1 MPPCVLGVTKTIT
14 LDSYLAND
22 FPPLRVSADVR
33 KVLGAVT
40 EEILKFGNFQIV
52 VQLISVLIGLCISCT
67 TTRNLR
73 ISSVPD
79 WEREGNLEFHLICE
93 MTEAGAP
100 QPVRGGGGEGAAG
113 RGRGVPARGA
123 EVGAR
128 VGVRRAP
135 LGDRAEEDQAR
146 QGGRRPQRRSRKG
159 TQMMM

>member
-1 MPPCVLGVTKTIT
+1 MICSLLTGT
-14 LDSYLAND
+14 D
-22 FPPLRVSADVR
+22 
-33 KVLGAVT
+33 G
-40 EEILKFGNFQIV
+40 ILKFGHFQIV

-123 EVGAR
+123 EDGAR

-135 LGDRAEEDQAR
+135 SGDREEQDQAR
-146 QGGRRPQRRSRKG
+146 QGDHDEQGRKG
-159 TQMMM
+159 